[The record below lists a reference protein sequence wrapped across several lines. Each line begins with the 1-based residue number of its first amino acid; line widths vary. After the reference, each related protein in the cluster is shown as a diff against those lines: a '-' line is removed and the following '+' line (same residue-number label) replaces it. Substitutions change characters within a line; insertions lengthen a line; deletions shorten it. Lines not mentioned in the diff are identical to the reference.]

1 MKKFL
6 SAYLDIIIA
15 FIIGVLFLIFPGS
28 MINWIG
34 LLLGVYLIIKGT
46 LGLVLPIYNPI
57 NMYKSISYLI
67 FGLLTLLLWK
77 FMITFIV
84 ALLGL
89 YLIVAGVN
97 KFIILYHSSHN
108 IKKFLISFIVYTLEI
123 CGGLAIFI
131 TSLTNATGVLGIM
144 IGIVFIIIALS
155 SIISQYSIDKKEPF
169 SNDKK
174 ITKEAVIDAEIVSET
189 SKDVNE

>member
-6 SAYLDIIIA
+6 STYLDIIIA
-15 FIIGVLFLIFPGS
+15 FVIGVLFLIFPGN

-34 LLLGVYLIIKGT
+34 LLLGGYLLIKGI
-46 LGLVLPIYNPI
+46 LYLALPIYGPI
-57 NMYKSISYLI
+57 SMYQSISYLI

-89 YLIVAGVN
+89 YLIITGLN
-97 KFIILYHSSHN
+97 KFITLYHSSHN
-108 IKKFLISFIVYTLEI
+108 IKKFLISFIVYILEI

-131 TSLTNATGVLGIM
+131 TSFTNATNVLGIM

-155 SIISQYSIDKKEPF
+155 STISQYTMGKKDHF
-169 SNDKK
+169 TSDKK
-174 ITKEAVIDAEIVSET
+174 ITKESVIDAEIVSET